1 MDSLPVRRIEA
12 LPGATRQQAYL
23 RIQEICCMRSER
35 TFSESEIAK
44 KAGFHTEEGMYHWL
58 ESWGVT
64 GLLPP
69 EKQAES
75 PKPNTIDTMPK
86 QKARS
91 SGQPQELPNAS
102 AAAELFNDAL
112 DELTETVKMLEHLS
126 LVYQGGRFA
135 GTYTFEGSWLWPLNG
150 SSEERWQ
157 ELGAQDDEDPDI
169 ESVAVRSAM
178 SNHPTEAGPYPPR
191 EVVMLIAAYALTGR
205 PIEPLLKV
213 LYPEHS
219 EADIE
224 EINKLRYET
233 KFAGGSQNGLLR
245 TAQQFAAAVYGRKVG
260 RGAPAEQPPEQSA
273 GEHLL
278 ACHITERREAGLTD
292 EEIRQEI
299 LDSGRELSNEEFARL
314 AKLER
319 RFPTT

>member
-1 MDSLPVRRIEA
+1 
-12 LPGATRQQAYL
+12 
-23 RIQEICCMRSER
+23 MRSER
-35 TFSESEIAK
+35 TFSESEIAE

-58 ESWGVT
+58 ESWDFAS
-64 GLLPP
+64 LLPL
-69 EKQAES
+69 ENQAES
-75 PKPNTIDTMPK
+75 PKPKTIDTKPK

-91 SGQPQELPNAS
+91 AGQPEEMPNAS
-102 AAAELFNDAL
+102 AAAELFNEAL
-112 DELTETVKMLEHLS
+112 DELTATVRMLEHLS

-135 GTYTFEGSWLWPLNG
+135 GTYTFEGSWIWPPNR

-157 ELGAQDDEDPDI
+157 ELGAQDDEDTDI
-169 ESVAVRSAM
+169 ESVSVRSAM

-191 EVVMLIAAYALTGR
+191 EVVILIAAYALTGR

-224 EINKLRYET
+224 EINRLLYET
-233 KFAGGSQNGLLR
+233 KFAGRSQNGLLC

-260 RGAPAEQPPEQSA
+260 RGAPPPQSA
-273 GEHLL
+273 GEDLL
-278 ACHITERREAGLTD
+278 ACYITERREAGLTD
-292 EEIRQEI
+292 LEIRQEI
-299 LDSGRELSNEEFARL
+299 LDSGRELSNESFARL

>member
-1 MDSLPVRRIEA
+1 MDSVPEQHIDSLPKHNREDAYWQISTVC
-12 LPGATRQQAYL
+12 YL
-23 RIQEICCMRSER
+23 RGQGWGDEEIVN
-35 TFSESEIAK
+35 
-44 KAGFHTEEGMYHWL
+44 KARFDSVEDMYFRL
-58 ESWGVT
+58 KRWGLT

-69 EKQAES
+69 ERQEEL
-75 PKPNTIDTMPK
+75 PKPTAFGAEPK
-86 QKARS
+86 QRPRG
-91 SGQPQELPNAS
+91 SGPSEEVPDAS
-102 AAAELFNDAL
+102 GAVDLFDEML
-112 DELTETVKMLEHLS
+112 DELRGTVRLVEDLS
-126 LVYQGGRFA
+126 LGYQGKRFA
-135 GTYTFEGSWLWPLNG
+135 GMYTFEGDWTFPR
-150 SSEERWQ
+150 SSYSVQRWQ
-157 ELGAQDDEDPDI
+157 ELCRQHGQDPGV
-169 ESVAVRSAM
+169 ESFSISGVT

-191 EVVMLIAAYALTGR
+191 ELVMLIAAYALTGR

-224 EINKLRYET
+224 EINKLLYET

-260 RGAPAEQPPEQSA
+260 KGAPPEQPA
-273 GEHLL
+273 HEHLL
-278 ACHITERREAGLTD
+278 ACHITRRREAGLTD

-299 LDSGRELSNEEFARL
+299 LDSGRELSNEDFARL

>member
-1 MDSLPVRRIEA
+1 MDSVPEQHIDSLPKHNREDAYWQISTVC
-12 LPGATRQQAYL
+12 YL
-23 RIQEICCMRSER
+23 RGQGWEDEEIVN
-35 TFSESEIAK
+35 
-44 KAGFHTEEGMYHWL
+44 KARFDSVEDMYFRL
-58 ESWGVT
+58 KRWGLT

-69 EKQAES
+69 ERQEEL
-75 PKPNTIDTMPK
+75 PKPTAFGAEPK
-86 QKARS
+86 QRPRG
-91 SGQPQELPNAS
+91 SGPSEEVPDAS
-102 AAAELFNDAL
+102 GAVDLFDEML
-112 DELTETVKMLEHLS
+112 DELRGTVR
-126 LVYQGGRFA
+126 LVEDLLLGYQGKRFV
-135 GTYTFEGSWLWPLNG
+135 GMYTFEGDWTFPR
-150 SSEERWQ
+150 SSYSVQRWQ
-157 ELGAQDDEDPDI
+157 ELCRQHGQDPNV
-169 ESVAVRSAM
+169 ESFSISGVT

-191 EVVMLIAAYALTGR
+191 EVVVLIAAYALTLR

-224 EINKLRYET
+224 EINKLLYET

-245 TAQQFAAAVYGRKVG
+245 TAQQFAAAVYGRKVD
-260 RGAPAEQPPEQSA
+260 RGSPPEQPARESA
-273 GEHLL
+273 REHLL
-278 ACHITERREAGLTD
+278 ACHITKRREAGLTD

>member
-1 MDSLPVRRIEA
+1 MDSVPEQHIDSLPKHNREDAYWQISTVC
-12 LPGATRQQAYL
+12 YL
-23 RIQEICCMRSER
+23 RGQGWEDEEIVN
-35 TFSESEIAK
+35 
-44 KAGFHTEEGMYHWL
+44 KARFDSVEDMYFRL
-58 ESWGVT
+58 KRWGLT

-69 EKQAES
+69 ERQEEL
-75 PKPNTIDTMPK
+75 PKPTAFGAEPK
-86 QKARS
+86 QRPRG
-91 SGQPQELPNAS
+91 SGPSEEVPDAS
-102 AAAELFNDAL
+102 GAVDLFDEML
-112 DELTETVKMLEHLS
+112 DELRGTVRLVEDLS
-126 LVYQGGRFA
+126 LGYQGKRFA
-135 GTYTFEGSWLWPLNG
+135 GMYTFEGDWTFPR
-150 SSEERWQ
+150 SSYSVQRWQ
-157 ELGAQDDEDPDI
+157 ELCRQHGQNPNV
-169 ESVAVRSAM
+169 ESFSISGVT

-191 EVVMLIAAYALTGR
+191 ELVMLIAAYALTGR

-224 EINKLRYET
+224 EINKLLYET
-233 KFAGGSQNGLLR
+233 KFAGRSQNGLLR

-260 RGAPAEQPPEQSA
+260 RGAPPEQPPEQSA

-278 ACHITERREAGLTD
+278 ACHITKRREAGLTD

-299 LDSGRELSNEEFARL
+299 LDSGRELSNEDFARL

>member
-1 MDSLPVRRIEA
+1 MVSAPEQHIDSLPKHNREDAYWQISTVC
-12 LPGATRQQAYL
+12 YL
-23 RIQEICCMRSER
+23 RGQGWEDEKIVN
-35 TFSESEIAK
+35 
-44 KAGFHTEEGMYHWL
+44 KARFDSVEDMYFRL
-58 ESWGVT
+58 KRWGLT

-69 EKQAES
+69 ERQEEL
-75 PKPNTIDTMPK
+75 PKPTAFGAEPK
-86 QKARS
+86 QKPRG
-91 SGQPQELPNAS
+91 SGPSEEVPDAS
-102 AAAELFNDAL
+102 GAVDLFDEML
-112 DELTETVKMLEHLS
+112 DELRGTVRLVEDLS
-126 LVYQGGRFA
+126 LGYQGKRFA
-135 GTYTFEGSWLWPLNG
+135 GMYTFEGDWTFPR
-150 SSEERWQ
+150 SSYSVQRWQ
-157 ELGAQDDEDPDI
+157 ELCRQHGQNPNV
-169 ESVAVRSAM
+169 ESFSISGVT

-191 EVVMLIAAYALTGR
+191 EVVVLIAAYALTGR

-224 EINKLRYET
+224 EINKLLYET
-233 KFAGGSQNGLLR
+233 KFAGGSQNGLRR

-260 RGAPAEQPPEQSA
+260 RGSPPEQPPEQSA

-278 ACHITERREAGLTD
+278 ACYITERREAGLTD

-299 LDSGRELSNEEFARL
+299 LDSGRELSNEDFARL

>member
-1 MDSLPVRRIEA
+1 MDSLPVEHINSLPRPKREEAYRRVGMVCA
-12 LPGATRQQAYL
+12 F
-23 RIQEICCMRSER
+23 RSR
-35 TFSESEIAK
+35 GLSESEVAK
-44 KAGFHTEEGMYHWL
+44 RAGFRSVGNMYIRL
-58 ESWGVT
+58 ERWGLS
-64 GLLPP
+64 GLMPP

-75 PKPNTIDTMPK
+75 PRPKTIDTKPK

-91 SGQPQELPNAS
+91 SGQPEELPNAS

-112 DELTETVKMLEHLS
+112 DELTATVRMLEHLS

-135 GTYTFEGSWLWPLNG
+135 GTYTFEGSWIWPPNR

-169 ESVAVRSAM
+169 ESVPLRSAM

-191 EVVMLIAAYALTGR
+191 EVVVLIAAYALTGR

-213 LYPEHS
+213 LSPEHS

-224 EINKLRYET
+224 EINKLLYET
-233 KFAGGSQNGLLR
+233 KFAGRSQNGLLR
-245 TAQQFAAAVYGRKVG
+245 TAQRFAAAVYGRKVG
-260 RGAPAEQPPEQSA
+260 KGPPPPQSA

-278 ACHITERREAGLTD
+278 ACYITERREAGLTD

-299 LDSGRELSNEEFARL
+299 LDSGRELSNEDFARL

>member
-1 MDSLPVRRIEA
+1 MDSLPDQRIEA
-12 LPGATRQQAYL
+12 IPGATRKEAYDKIRL
-23 RIQEICCMRSER
+23 ICVER
-35 TFSESEIAK
+35 TNRLPEHEIAK
-44 KAGFHTEEGMYHWL
+44 KAGFGSVEAMYHQL
-58 ESWGVT
+58 KTWGLT

-75 PKPNTIDTMPK
+75 PKPKTIDTKPK

-102 AAAELFNDAL
+102 AAAELFDEML
-112 DELTETVKMLEHLS
+112 DELRGTVRLVEDLS
-126 LVYQGGRFA
+126 LGYQGKRFA
-135 GTYTFEGSWLWPLNG
+135 GMYTFEGDWTFPR
-150 SSEERWQ
+150 SSYSVQRWQ
-157 ELGAQDDEDPDI
+157 ELCRQHGQNPNV
-169 ESVAVRSAM
+169 ESFSISGVT

-191 EVVMLIAAYALTGR
+191 ELVMLIAAYALSGR
-205 PIEPLLKV
+205 RMEPLLKV

-224 EINKLRYET
+224 EINKLLYET
-233 KFAGGSQNGLLR
+233 KFAGRSQNGLLR

-260 RGAPAEQPPEQSA
+260 RGAPPEQPPEQSA

-278 ACHITERREAGLTD
+278 ACHITKRREDGLTD
-292 EEIRQEI
+292 EEVHQEI
-299 LDSGRELSNEEFARL
+299 LDSGRELSNENFARL